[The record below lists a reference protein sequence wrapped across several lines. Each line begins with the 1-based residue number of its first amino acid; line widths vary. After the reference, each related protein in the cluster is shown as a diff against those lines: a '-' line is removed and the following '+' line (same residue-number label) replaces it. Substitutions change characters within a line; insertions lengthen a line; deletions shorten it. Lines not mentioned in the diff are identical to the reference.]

1 MTDLKT
7 LKDIEMF
14 KCEDYSESN
23 LVKENELRQEAI
35 KHIKVLQETY
45 DNSIESSK
53 PIKYLGQKP
62 SFLDKIPHIT
72 QLSIEDEDFEWRTKS
87 KYLKQTIDFTI
98 AYLKYFFNITE
109 EELK

>member
-1 MTDLKT
+1 MKLKT
-7 LKDIEMF
+7 LDNIGAVDPIDCFAQTIDRRDLK
-14 KCEDYSESN
+14 K
-23 LVKENELRQEAI
+23 EAI

-72 QLSIEDEDFEWRTKS
+72 QLSIEDEDFKWRTKS
-87 KYLKQTIDFTI
+87 KYFKQTIDFTI
-98 AYLKYFFNITE
+98 AYLKYLFDIKKSD
-109 EELK
+109 LK